1 MDKREFLGQLREG
14 LSGLPPK
21 DIEERLTFYSE
32 MIEDGTEEG
41 LSEAEAVAAVGSVQ
55 EIVAQVLADTPP
67 ARAVKAEPKRR
78 LKTWEIV
85 LLVLGSPI
93 WLSLG
98 IAVFAVILSLYISLW
113 AVVIALWAVFGAL
126 VGCAVGGVAS
136 GVGFVY
142 SGNTL
147 PGIAMLGAALVC
159 AGFAI
164 FMFLGCKA
172 ATKGAFLLAKKM
184 VLGVKKCFRKK
195 EEV

>member
-32 MIEDGTEEG
+32 MIEDGMEEG

-67 ARAVKAEPKRR
+67 VKAVKAGSKRR
-78 LKTWEIV
+78 LKAWEIV

-172 ATKGAFLLAKKM
+172 ATKGALLLAKKM

>member
-32 MIEDGTEEG
+32 MIEDGMEEG

-67 ARAVKAEPKRR
+67 VKAVKAESKRR

-85 LLVLGSPI
+85 LLALGSPI

>member
-32 MIEDGTEEG
+32 MIEDGMEEG

-67 ARAVKAEPKRR
+67 VKAVKAEPKRQI
-78 LKTWEIV
+78 KAWEIV

-172 ATKGAFLLAKKM
+172 ATKGALLLAKKM